1 MSSGTLRAI
10 LLPVS
15 IALLLCSAVWKYQE
29 HKYEAIIQAH
39 RAEANQKL
47 QDETMKLL
55 EKERLI
61 QSRIFDLENKYHE
74 SQQELSTLDAK
85 YRQLVRDAGGLRDK
99 GSGNCGDRSNAKSPS
114 ASGNNDSSSR
124 VLSEEATDFLLRL
137 TSEADQLREQVL
149 LCQEWAKLMMAQ

>member
-1 MSSGTLRAI
+1 MSLDARAVLIPAI
-10 LLPVS
+10 LSFIVGFG
-15 IALLLCSAVWKYQE
+15 VWQYQE
-29 HKYEAIIQAH
+29 NKYEAIIQAH

-99 GSGNCGDRSNAKSPS
+99 GSGNCGDRSNSKSAS

-137 TSEADQLREQVL
+137 TAEADYLREQVL

>member
-1 MSSGTLRAI
+1 MNISIRTI

-39 RAEANQKL
+39 RAEASQKL

-74 SQQELSTLDAK
+74 SQQELSTLDSK

-99 GSGNCGDRSNAKSPS
+99 GSGDCGDRSNAKGAST
-114 ASGNNDSSSR
+114 SGNNDSSSR
-124 VLSEEATDFLLRL
+124 VLSAEATEFLLRL
-137 TSEADQLREQVL
+137 TAEADQLREQVL

>member
-1 MSSGTLRAI
+1 MNLSVKAI
-10 LLPVS
+10 LIPV
-15 IALLLCSAVWKYQE
+15 ILAFITGLGAWKYQE

-39 RAEANQKL
+39 RAEASQKL

-99 GSGNCGDRSNAKSPS
+99 GSGDCGDRSNAKSAS
-114 ASGNNDSSSR
+114 TSGNNDSSSR
-124 VLSEEATDFLLRL
+124 VLSEEATEFLLRL
-137 TSEADQLREQVL
+137 TAEADQLREQVL

>member
-1 MSSGTLRAI
+1 MSSGTLRTI
-10 LLPVS
+10 LLPIS

-61 QSRIFDLENKYHE
+61 QSHIFDLENKYHE

-99 GSGNCGDRSNAKSPS
+99 GSGDCGDRSNAKSTS

-124 VLSEEATDFLLRL
+124 VLSEEATEFLLRL
-137 TSEADQLREQVL
+137 TAEADQLREQVL

>member
-99 GSGNCGDRSNAKSPS
+99 GSGNCGDRSNAKSAS

-124 VLSEEATDFLLRL
+124 VLSEEATEFLLRL
-137 TSEADQLREQVL
+137 TAEADQLREQVL

>member
-99 GSGNCGDRSNAKSPS
+99 GSGDCGDRSNAKSAS

-137 TSEADQLREQVL
+137 TAEADYLREQVL

>member
-1 MSSGTLRAI
+1 MSLDARAVLIPAI
-10 LLPVS
+10 LSFIVGFG
-15 IALLLCSAVWKYQE
+15 VWQYQE
-29 HKYEAIIQAH
+29 NKYEAIIQAH

-114 ASGNNDSSSR
+114 TSGNDDSSSR

-137 TSEADQLREQVL
+137 TAEADYLREQVL

>member
-1 MSSGTLRAI
+1 MSLDARAVLIPAI
-10 LLPVS
+10 LSFIVGFG
-15 IALLLCSAVWKYQE
+15 VWQYQE
-29 HKYEAIIQAH
+29 NKYEAIIQAH

-99 GSGNCGDRSNAKSPS
+99 GSGNCGDHSNSKSPS

-137 TSEADQLREQVL
+137 TAEADYLREQVL

>member
-39 RAEANQKL
+39 RAEASQKL

-99 GSGNCGDRSNAKSPS
+99 GSGDCGDRSNAKSAS
-114 ASGNNDSSSR
+114 ASGNNDSSPR
-124 VLSEEATDFLLRL
+124 VLSEEATEFLLRL
-137 TSEADQLREQVL
+137 TAEADQLREQVL

>member
-1 MSSGTLRAI
+1 MSLDARAVLIPAI
-10 LLPVS
+10 LSFIVGFG
-15 IALLLCSAVWKYQE
+15 VWQYQE
-29 HKYEAIIQAH
+29 NKYEAIIQAH

-99 GSGNCGDRSNAKSPS
+99 GSGNCGDHSNAKSPS

-137 TSEADQLREQVL
+137 TAEADYLREQVL

>member
-1 MSSGTLRAI
+1 MSLDARAVLIPAI
-10 LLPVS
+10 LSFIVGFG
-15 IALLLCSAVWKYQE
+15 VWQYQE
-29 HKYEAIIQAH
+29 NKYEAIIQAH

-47 QDETMKLL
+47 QDETMRLL

-137 TSEADQLREQVL
+137 TAEADYLREQVL
-149 LCQEWAKLMMAQ
+149 LCQEWAKLMIAQ

>member
-1 MSSGTLRAI
+1 MSSGTLRTI

-39 RAEANQKL
+39 RAEASQKL

-61 QSRIFDLENKYHE
+61 QSHIFDLENKYHE

-99 GSGNCGDRSNAKSPS
+99 GSGDCGDRSNAKSAS
-114 ASGNNDSSSR
+114 ASGNNDPSSR
-124 VLSEEATDFLLRL
+124 VLSEEATEFLLRL
-137 TSEADQLREQVL
+137 TAEADQLREQVL

>member
-39 RAEANQKL
+39 RAEASQKL

-99 GSGNCGDRSNAKSPS
+99 GSGDCGDRSNAKSAS

-124 VLSEEATDFLLRL
+124 VLSEEATEFLLRL
-137 TSEADQLREQVL
+137 TAEADQLREQVL

>member
-15 IALLLCSAVWKYQE
+15 LALLLCSAVWKYQE

-39 RAEANQKL
+39 RAEASQKL

-99 GSGNCGDRSNAKSPS
+99 GSGDCGDRSNAKSAS

-124 VLSEEATDFLLRL
+124 VLSEEATEFLLRL
-137 TSEADQLREQVL
+137 TAEADQLREQVL

>member
-1 MSSGTLRAI
+1 MSLDARAVLIPAI
-10 LLPVS
+10 LSFIVGFG
-15 IALLLCSAVWKYQE
+15 VWQYQE
-29 HKYEAIIQAH
+29 NKYEAIIQAH

-85 YRQLVRDAGGLRDK
+85 YRQFVRDAGGLRDK
-99 GSGNCGDRSNAKSPS
+99 GSGNCGDRSNAKSAS

-124 VLSEEATDFLLRL
+124 VLSEEATEFLLRL
-137 TSEADQLREQVL
+137 TAEADQLREQVL

>member
-1 MSSGTLRAI
+1 MSLTTFRTI
-10 LLPVS
+10 LLPAILAFFVC
-15 IALLLCSAVWKYQE
+15 LAVWKYQE
-29 HKYEAIIQAH
+29 YKYEAIIQEH
-39 RAEANQKL
+39 RAEASQQL

-61 QSRIFDLENKYHE
+61 QSRIFDLEKKYHE
-74 SQQELSTLDAK
+74 SQQELSEMDAK

-99 GSGNCGDRSNAKSPS
+99 GSGNCSDSSKSKGAS
-114 ASGNNDSSSR
+114 TSGNNDSSSR

-137 TSEADQLREQVL
+137 TAEADALREQVL

>member
-99 GSGNCGDRSNAKSPS
+99 GSGDCGDRSNAKSAS

-137 TSEADQLREQVL
+137 TAEADQLREQVL